1 MNTLSDI
8 SPGEFTLWLAV
19 FICIALAC
27 YWPDKE

>member
-1 MNTLSDI
+1 MNTLADV
-8 SPGEFTLWLAV
+8 SPGEFTLCLAV

>member
-1 MNTLSDI
+1 MNTLNDI

-27 YWPDKE
+27 LWPDKE